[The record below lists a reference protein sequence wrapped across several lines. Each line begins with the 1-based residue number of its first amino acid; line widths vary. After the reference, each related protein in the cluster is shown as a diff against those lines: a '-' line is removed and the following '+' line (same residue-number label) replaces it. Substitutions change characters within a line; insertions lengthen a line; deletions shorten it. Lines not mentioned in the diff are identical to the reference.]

1 MTIPPLPLS
10 PCSLQYHHGFHAGRK
25 QASDRSIAVAC
36 RIRTQSDRRRYSITQ
51 KTQLVLVSLGVQISA
66 RIVFQFPLL
75 GLDHPTVACHKSR
88 LDHVD
93 AAYVR
98 TCIHTYSHARR
109 QRWSCRASP
118 VVVITLFQPLA
129 TLALERA
136 STGFATTVACCCSS
150 CEPACPFHGS
160 GQAKRRGR
168 RHRALATY

>member
-36 RIRTQSDRRRYSITQ
+36 RIRTQSDRRRYSP
-51 KTQLVLVSLGVQISA
+51 KKPNWFWFPSVSKYRHGSFSNFHCWVSI
-66 RIVFQFPLL
+66 IPLS
-75 GLDHPTVACHKSR
+75 PAHKSR